1 MSINKN
7 TRKQMYSTL
16 QHSSLIDTM
25 VLTIIETAKAVG
37 LVVLLSL
44 FYYKISIT
52 NEPKIVEAIQVG
64 HPVAPKYLTPA
75 GGRVV

>member
-25 VLTIIETAKAVG
+25 VKTIIETAKAVG

-44 FYYKISIT
+44 FYYRISIT
-52 NEPKIVEAIQVG
+52 NEPKIVEVIQVG

-75 GGRVV
+75 GNRVV